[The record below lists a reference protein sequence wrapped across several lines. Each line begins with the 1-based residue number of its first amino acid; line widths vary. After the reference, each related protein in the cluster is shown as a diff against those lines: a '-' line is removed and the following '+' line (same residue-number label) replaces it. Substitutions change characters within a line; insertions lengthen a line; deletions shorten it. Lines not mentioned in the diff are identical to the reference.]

1 MQAMLHGPCNFLY
14 FNFNPLKQIHRTEKA
29 FICPTCSKAFKT
41 NCALVA
47 HQQWHLDYDA
57 RSLECEYCDKKF
69 FRKIALVE
77 HLRVHTGE
85 RPFKCDQCD
94 YAATTDGNLRKHK
107 NNKHK
112 KLP

>member
-1 MQAMLHGPCNFLY
+1 M
-14 FNFNPLKQIHRTEKA
+14 KQSHRTEKA

-41 NCALVA
+41 HSALVG

-57 RSLECEYCDKKF
+57 RSHECEYCDKKF
-69 FRKIALVE
+69 VKKEQLRE

-94 YAATTDGNLRKHK
+94 YAASTKPNLRKHI
-107 NNKHK
+107 NNIHK
-112 KLP
+112 KSP